1 MLWPRLMT
9 GMCGGR
15 GEEDEDEGKGAVEV
29 GGGRGHG
36 EVLAGAGRSGGGEE
50 RVGDPLERAAGTVV
64 DAGSPRLPSSSSSS
78 CSTVSMTMGSGAAG
92 ISAWWLLSAVCEAKG
107 D

>member
-1 MLWPRLMT
+1 MT

-15 GEEDEDEGKGAVEV
+15 GEHDEDEGKDAVEV

-50 RVGDPLERAAGTVV
+50 RVGDPLAEAAGAVV
-64 DAGSPRLPSSSSSS
+64 DFGPLRLSSSSS
-78 CSTVSMTMGSGAAG
+78 VSITMGSGAAAK
-92 ISAWWLLSAVCEAKG
+92 SAW
-107 D
+107 